1 MAFDK
6 DELFEVDYGVALFGG
21 NAGFIRSG
29 KGVAFFSDAHS
40 QKVTYTGGGDV
51 DYIEFFSGA
60 VQSTINRM
68 LKITIGYTSG
78 DPSSET
84 WEFYDSDGT
93 TVLETRVYTYT
104 VSSGAIQS
112 VTESIT

>member
-1 MAFDK
+1 MAFNIDR
-6 DELFEVDYGVALFGG
+6 LFEADDGFSVV
-21 NAGFIRSG
+21 NAGAGLVRSG

-40 QKVTYTGGGDV
+40 QKVTYTVGGDV
-51 DYIEFFSGA
+51 DYIEFFYGETQITA
-60 VQSTINRM
+60 NRM
-68 LKITIGYTSG
+68 LKISISYTSG

-104 VSSGAIQS
+104 VSSGSIQS